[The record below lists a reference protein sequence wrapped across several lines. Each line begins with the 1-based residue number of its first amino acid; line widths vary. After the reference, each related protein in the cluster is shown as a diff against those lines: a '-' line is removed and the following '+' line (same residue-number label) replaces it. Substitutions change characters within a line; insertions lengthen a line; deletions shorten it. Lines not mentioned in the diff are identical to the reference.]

1 MSGYINIPLDGKF
14 DFGTHSENDISV
26 IATGDMGL
34 RGPAEAMF
42 IAGQSAEVF
51 GSMLPE
57 LLDKDL
63 SVTNLETVISNGG
76 EPIYKCGPNIKST
89 PEAFAGI
96 IPAGFDVFS
105 LANNHTRDYG
115 DDAFMET
122 IQHINAAGK
131 KYVGGGENRIRA
143 AEPLRL
149 TVKGMPFS
157 VFSATMHNICEA
169 GTNSPGANAIAPAP
183 LAAAIAREKNAG
195 RTVLAFIHDGKEH
208 VPFPSVRVRENCR
221 GFVDAGADAVICHHP
236 HIVQSFERYGKGF
249 IAYSLGNFLFYSR
262 TPDTAPDYWW
272 NGYALRLYFNNTGI
286 SGVDVIPHHLGKDSR
301 MEVMSGDMRR
311 EFMEKLSKLNAI
323 LADDAMCDRYYHAAV
338 QKFVHYENNISALV
352 KLRLAGITSGEEHF
366 QQAFWCNHILDTEEH
381 LDALRCLTKAM
392 TAESPVE
399 YPDDLE
405 YYCT

>member
-1 MSGYINIPLDGKF
+1 MRITIPPDGRIAF
-14 DFGTHSENDISV
+14 NNNTTDDLRV
-26 IATGDMGL
+26 IVTGDMTFCGYTEEL
-34 RGPAEAMF
+34 L
-42 IAGQSAEVF
+42 IAGQTASVF

-63 SVTNLETVISNGG
+63 SVTNLETVIASGG

-131 KYVGGGENRIRA
+131 KYVGGGENRAQA

-149 TVKGMPFS
+149 DIKGIPFS
-157 VFSATMHNICEA
+157 LFSATMHNICEA

-183 LAAAIAREKNAG
+183 LAAAIALEKNAG
-195 RTVLAFIHDGKEH
+195 RTVIAFIHDGKEH

-236 HIVQSFERYGKGF
+236 HIAQGFERYGKGF
-249 IAYSLGNFLFYSR
+249 IAYSLGNFLFYSL
-262 TPDTAPDYWW
+262 TPDTAPDFWW

-286 SGVDVIPHHLGKDSR
+286 SGVDVIPHHLGKNSR
-301 MEVMSGDMRR
+301 MEVMSGGMRH

-338 QKFVHYENNISALV
+338 QKFVYYENNISALV
-352 KLRLAGITSGEEHF
+352 KLRQAGITSGDEHF
-366 QQAFWCNHILDTEEH
+366 NQAFWCNHILETEEH
-381 LDALRCLTKAM
+381 LDALRCLTKAIA
-392 TAESPVE
+392 TKSPVE